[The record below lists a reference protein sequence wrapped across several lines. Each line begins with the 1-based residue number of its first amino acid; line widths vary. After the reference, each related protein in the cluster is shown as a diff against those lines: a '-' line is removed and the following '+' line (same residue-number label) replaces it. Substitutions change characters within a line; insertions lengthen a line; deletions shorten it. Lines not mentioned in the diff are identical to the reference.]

1 MYKRSE
7 YQVIMNRL
15 KEQRKF
21 IQVVMGTRQI
31 GKPTVIKQVLKDS
44 DMKKRI
50 TTYFIGI
57 LALAIL
63 CSGCSTNRMAAGD
76 PGAVLAGAAIA
87 NAATAPKQTEE
98 YSYRVERTQPSRPQP
113 QYSSAIE
120 NLRIHNIR
128 FIDANRD
135 HTINSGENC
144 KVIFEIINEG
154 NRTAF
159 NVVPVVVEI
168 TGMKRIYISPSV
180 MIEQIKPHE
189 GVKYTASINAG
200 ERIKTGEVIIRVA
213 VADENGQEYDW
224 QEFSLPTQR

>member
-1 MYKRSE
+1 
-7 YQVIMNRL
+7 
-15 KEQRKF
+15 
-21 IQVVMGTRQI
+21 
-31 GKPTVIKQVLKDS
+31 
-44 DMKKRI
+44 MKKRI

-57 LALAIL
+57 LALAML

-76 PGAVLAGAAIA
+76 PGAVLAGASIGGNVGGAIGGLIGES
-87 NAATAPKQTEE
+87 NRGWRGG
-98 YSYRVERTQPSRPQP
+98 YRVERTQPSRPQP

-128 FIDANRD
+128 FIDTNRD

-159 NVVPVVVEI
+159 NVVPVVAEI